1 MIGKAVDGRVAESY
15 IPWKCPFSSEP
26 RNLEV
31 SVSLE
36 MGSDPEDDIVLKADA
51 NDIHSWRWSASN
63 QINLSSR
70 LCWIF
75 LVPQVVFYVPR
86 VILVQ

>member
-70 LCWIF
+70 SFWIYWFHMLFF
-75 LVPQVVFYVPR
+75 LFQE
-86 VILVQ
+86 

>member
-15 IPWKCPFSSEP
+15 IPWKCPLSSEP
-26 RNLEV
+26 RNLDV

-36 MGSDPEDDIVLKADA
+36 MGSNPEDDIVLKADA

-70 LCWIF
+70 SFWIYWFHKLFFMF
-75 LVPQVVFYVPR
+75 LE
-86 VILVQ
+86 